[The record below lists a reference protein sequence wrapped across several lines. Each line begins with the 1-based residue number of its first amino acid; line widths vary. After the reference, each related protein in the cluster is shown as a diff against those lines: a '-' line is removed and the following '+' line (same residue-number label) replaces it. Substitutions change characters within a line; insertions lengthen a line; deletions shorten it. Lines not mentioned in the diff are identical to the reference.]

1 MPKVLFP
8 SHFKDLNLQE
18 SFPDNWNQEFKE
30 YARLWLKDLQ
40 SGSRPTTPATIQ
52 TFHARFVRY
61 TRHFDKPTLSIQD
74 CLEPRSIYSYLCDL
88 PIESF
93 SNRHNTYY
101 AIYSFARFLLRFG
114 VIEESYISKLK
125 QLRPK
130 RVFPAK
136 KTSLRDEAALKQFNS
151 VITRKHFHSDWSYM
165 IVKTVIETLLQT
177 GLRNGE
183 LCRLKFEDVDL
194 KNQELKVFLGKGR
207 KNRIIGISNNLI
219 PYLEEYLRE
228 RLLRFTD
235 SPYFFLN
242 SCDIPFYPGSLAAVI
257 KRISDLSGVP
267 VTTHGLRRT
276 FATIKAEEAKPL
288 HLIQLAL
295 GHSDIKTTQ
304 SYLMT
309 DQKAVAEAMKDW

>member
-8 SHFKDLNLQE
+8 SHFKDLDLKAG
-18 SFPDNWNQEFKE
+18 FPDNWDQEFKS
-30 YARLWLKDLQ
+30 YAQLWFKDLQ
-40 SGSRPTTPATIQ
+40 SGARPTTPATIQ
-52 TFHARFVRY
+52 TFHSRFVRY
-61 TRHFDKPTLSIQD
+61 TKHFDQPTISIQD
-74 CLEPRSIYSYLCDL
+74 CLELRSIYAYLCDL

-101 AIYSFARFLLRFG
+101 AIHSFARFLLKFDI
-114 VIEESYISKLK
+114 VEDSYILKLK

-136 KTSLRDEAALKQFNS
+136 KTSLRDESALDQFKS
-151 VITRKHFHSDWSYM
+151 VIIRKNFHSDWAYIM
-165 IVKTVIETLLQT
+165 VRTVVETLLQT

-183 LCRLKFEDVDL
+183 LCRLKFDDVDL
-194 KNQELKVFLGKGR
+194 SKQEIKIFLGKGR
-207 KNRIIGISNNLI
+207 KNRIIGISNSLK
-219 PYLEEYLRE
+219 PCLEEYLKV
-228 RLLRFTD
+228 RLLRPVE

-242 SCDIPFYPGSLAAVI
+242 SWDIPFYPGSLAAVI
-257 KRISDLSGVP
+257 KRISDLSGIP

-276 FATIKAEEAKPL
+276 FATIKAEESKPL

-309 DQKAVAEAMKDW
+309 DQKAVAEAMKEW